1 MNPISIKASYN
12 KNEHSSEM
20 KPTITN
26 SVSVTNNIGANGDSS
41 FPRKGSGTGGNSDE
55 IKPEIV
61 ASELNPMVK
70 IPTKA
75 ALAEKVGVSIDED
88 RRTLFEKR
96 LLGICLAVLSENNK
110 VLINNI
116 IDITGD
122 IILSKLDLVELIS
135 IITGS
140 TDVSIVTGDRSVK
153 MSCLNSKKIPL
164 WVPVAKIIVNNQDF
178 YVAYNRIHTMF
189 ADYKITLEK
198 VIA

>member
-1 MNPISIKASYN
+1 MKTMNPISIKASYN

-26 SVSVTNNIGANGDSS
+26 SVSVTNNIN
-41 FPRKGSGTGGNSDE
+41 TGGNSDDE

-61 ASELNPMVK
+61 TSEINPMVK

-75 ALAEKVGVSIDED
+75 ALAEKVGVSIDEE

-122 IILSKLDLVELIS
+122 IILSKLDLTELIS

-140 TDVSIVTGDRSVK
+140 ADVSIVTGDRSVK

>member
-26 SVSVTNNIGANGDSS
+26 SVSVTNNIGVNG
-41 FPRKGSGTGGNSDE
+41 GDE

-61 ASELNPMVK
+61 ARASASDETGRTIIVSELNPMVK

-88 RRTLFEKR
+88 KRTLFEKR

-140 TDVSIVTGDRSVK
+140 ADVSIVTGDRSVK

>member
-1 MNPISIKASYN
+1 MKTMNPISIKASYN

-26 SVSVTNNIGANGDSS
+26 SVSVTNNIGVNG
-41 FPRKGSGTGGNSDE
+41 GGNSDDE
-55 IKPEIV
+55 TEKTII

-122 IILSKLDLVELIS
+122 IILSKLDLIELIS